1 MRLAS
6 ILIVV
11 FALVLAGTVFFVVPR
26 LMNRGAQQAQQ
37 QAQVRAA
44 AQDVLVAAK
53 NLPAGTVLKPE
64 DVRWQRWPEEALDPN
79 FLVREKGADP
89 QKVAVGFIVLHG
101 IEAGQPVTAQRLLKP
116 GESGFL
122 A

>member
-11 FALVLAGTVFFVVPR
+11 FALVLAGAVFFVVPR
-26 LMNRGAQQAQQ
+26 LMNRGVQQAQQ
-37 QAQVRAA
+37 QQEARIATL
-44 AQDVLVAAK
+44 DVLVATK
-53 NLPAGTVLKPE
+53 NLPAGTVLKAE
-64 DVRWQRWPEEALDPN
+64 DLRWQRWPAEGIDPI

-101 IEAGQPVTAQRLLKP
+101 
-116 GESGFL
+116 
-122 A
+122 